1 MKRLLTTA
9 CALAALT
16 GAAFAQTPTAT
27 GTTPAQNSGTSNLS
41 GATSP
46 ATAQPAPLGAQ
57 SSQTGIRRVEGASIV
72 LSFYN
77 ANPADTRAS
86 KLMGRNVYN
95 LQNESIGE
103 VNDLIIDNGKT
114 IKAIVVGVG
123 SFLGMGE
130 RNVAIDPAS
139 IVLSELGDGNVRLVV
154 NTNREDLKKS
164 PAFNFADVDK
174 PGPNAG
180 NTTGSSAPSAR
191 K

>member
-1 MKRLLTTA
+1 MKRLLTAA
-9 CALAALT
+9 CALSALT
-16 GAAFAQTPTAT
+16 SVAVAQSPTAT
-27 GTTPAQNSGTSNLS
+27 PTPAPNSANPTGTTSPPAV
-41 GATSP
+41 
-46 ATAQPAPLGAQ
+46 QPGQA
-57 SSQTGIRRVEGASIV
+57 QTGIRRVEGASIV

-77 ANPADTRAS
+77 ANPADTRAT
-86 KLMGRNVYN
+86 KLIGRNVYN

-123 SFLGMGE
+123 GFLGMGE

-139 IVLSELGDGNVRLVV
+139 IVLSELGDGNSRLVV

-174 PGPNAG
+174 AGPHAG
-180 NTTGSSAPSAR
+180 KTIGSSPAAQ